1 MAKKIK
7 PNANDRP
14 PRRGQSSEEYWRER
28 ESRQRA
34 ENIRNEAKTAEKINN
49 IFKSIQDSI
58 QQEIDSFY
66 QRYADKEGITLTEAR
81 GRVSRID
88 MEQYERLAKKY
99 VAMAH
104 SADRDGAFT
113 DEANTQ
119 MRLYNLT
126 MKVNRLE
133 MLKARCGI
141 RTMEGYTEA
150 QKLINEELEER
161 AYSEY
166 HRLAGIL
173 GNSVQFNEN
182 MVRSIV
188 NASYQTATWS
198 QRLWT
203 NQSALSS
210 MIGTQLTSGILAGK
224 SSTVLAREI
233 QKLTGGSTYAC
244 QRLMRTE
251 LRRVQTEAAMQ
262 SMTDNGVTEYKF
274 MVENGVNP
282 CDECLALDGQVF
294 KLSDMNV
301 GKNAPP
307 MHPQC
312 VLPGT
317 KIIAPGM
324 EAIMRSEYSGDVVE
338 IGTASGA
345 RLSVT
350 PNHIVL
356 TERGWIRAKN
366 IVKGDKVIHYA
377 GRGEHGVE
385 VHPANDDCIPAVE
398 ELFTAFI
405 KAGGVS
411 ALGVP
416 ASPVDFKG
424 DVVPQSKVDVVFI
437 NSQLRDE
444 VDASVSKR
452 GGYGSFIRALVI
464 GERGLEVESPLNK
477 ALIWYGFAADGIMS
491 RLSERGIFL
500 GSSIRCAD
508 LVRFRTTADYNA
520 RLLQVSANN
529 GAVDAIS
536 VGKGIF
542 TDTGLVVGNDN
553 IEDVSR
559 QFDRRVRRDSE
570 FDSVLNQDA
579 FDRFNSLMDD
589 VRNVTKIF
597 AGIVQFDDVVDV
609 TSGFYSGHVYDT
621 SCMSTLYTAN
631 GIITSNCHCC
641 TAPYV
646 DEAKWQRWLDG
657 PAQAGVPW
665 AEFENLDREMSDSQ
679 KSFMVSL
686 LETAKTQE

>member
-1 MAKKIK
+1 MARKIQPRSKVPK
-7 PNANDRP
+7 PK
-14 PRRGQSSEEYWRER
+14 RGQSSEDYWRER

-34 ENIRNEAKTAEKINN
+34 ENIRNEAKTAERINR
-49 IFKSIQDSI
+49 IFQGMQDSI
-58 QQEIDSFY
+58 QQEIEAFY
-66 QRYADKEGITLTEAR
+66 QRYASKEGITLTEAR

-99 VAMAH
+99 VEAAH
-104 SADRDGAFT
+104 HGDEDLAFSQ
-113 DEANTQ
+113 EANDQ
-119 MRLYNLT
+119 MRLYNAT
-126 MKVNRLE
+126 MKINRLE

-141 RTMEGYTEA
+141 RAMEGYRDTER
-150 QKLINEELEER
+150 LINENLEER

-166 HRLAGIL
+166 SRLAGIL

-182 MVRSIV
+182 MVRAIV
-188 NASYQTATWS
+188 NASYQNATWS
-198 QRLWT
+198 QRLW
-203 NQSALSS
+203 NHQASLSS
-210 MIGTQLTSGILAGK
+210 QIGTQLASGILAGK
-224 SSTVLAREI
+224 SSTVLASEI
-233 QKLTGGSTYAC
+233 QKLTGGSTSAC

-251 LRRVQTEAAMQ
+251 LRRVQTEAAEQ
-262 SMTDNGVTEYKF
+262 SMMDNGVDEYKYL
-274 MVENGVNP
+274 VANGVNP
-282 CDECLALDGQVF
+282 CEECLALDGQVF

-307 MHPQC
+307 VHPQC

-366 IVKGDKVIHYA
+366 IVKGDKVIHYV

-452 GGYGSFIRALVI
+452 GGYGPFIRALVI
-464 GERGLEVESPLNK
+464 GERGLDVESPLNK
-477 ALIWYGFAADGIMS
+477 ALMWYGFAADGIMS

-508 LVRFRTTADYNA
+508 LVCFRTTADYNA

-579 FDRFNSLMDD
+579 LNCFDSFMDD
-589 VRNVTKIF
+589 VRNVTKTF
-597 AGIVQFDDVVDV
+597 AGIVQFDDVVGV
-609 TSGFYSGHVYDT
+609 VSRFYSGHVYDT
-621 SCMSTLYTAN
+621 SSMSTLYTAN

-646 DEAKWQRWLDG
+646 DEAKWQRWLNG

-665 AEFENLDREMSDSQ
+665 KDFE
-679 KSFMVSL
+679 
-686 LETAKTQE
+686 